1 MLFPVFIS
9 DYLHLSVTD
18 IGGHFSLDS
27 HSWDTV
33 ILLQQGSAL
42 AGELVS
48 TIPIRDNISDSMRA

>member
-1 MLFPVFIS
+1 M
-9 DYLHLSVTD
+9 
-18 IGGHFSLDS
+18 GGHFSLDG

-42 AGELVS
+42 AEELVS